1 MGSQLILRLLL
12 LDSNDLGRKNHLLGG
27 FFILEI
33 RSLKTIIYIDGYN
46 LYYGALHGSP
56 YKWLDIVKLC
66 ELVCKEQNPSSN
78 IITVKFFTAP
88 VKAKVSTHGQ
98 RSLKSQSDYHKALKL
113 LYPHIVEIH
122 NGYFMQERGFL
133 PRYQKPLDKLDRL
146 EVWRLEEKKTDVNI
160 ALHMYR
166 DVIKTQADQVV
177 LVSNDSDLV
186 PALEF
191 IKNENVNIIV
201 GSIMP
206 RRKRE
211 GGKNRAVNKEISDLS
226 NWSRKYL
233 LDSELEKSQLP
244 DVVPSRKKPAFK
256 PDYW

>member
-1 MGSQLILRLLL
+1 
-12 LDSNDLGRKNHLLGG
+12 
-27 FFILEI
+27 
-33 RSLKTIIYIDGYN
+33 LKTIIYIDGYN

-66 ELVCKEQNPSSN
+66 ELICKEQNPSSN

-98 RSLKSQSDYHKALKL
+98 KSLKSQSDYHKALQS
-113 LYPHIVEIH
+113 LYPNTVEIF
-122 NGYFMQERGFL
+122 NGYFMQERGML
-133 PRYQKPLDKLDRL
+133 PRYQKPLDKQDKL

-166 DVIKTQADQVV
+166 DAIKHQADQLV

-191 IKNENVNIIV
+191 IKNENANIFV

-206 RRKRE
+206 RRKIE
-211 GGKNRAVNKEISDLS
+211 SGKNRSINKEISNLS
-226 NWSRKYL
+226 HWTRKYL
-233 LDSELEKSQLP
+233 LASELEKSQLP
-244 DVVPSRKKPAFK
+244 DVVPSRKKPALK